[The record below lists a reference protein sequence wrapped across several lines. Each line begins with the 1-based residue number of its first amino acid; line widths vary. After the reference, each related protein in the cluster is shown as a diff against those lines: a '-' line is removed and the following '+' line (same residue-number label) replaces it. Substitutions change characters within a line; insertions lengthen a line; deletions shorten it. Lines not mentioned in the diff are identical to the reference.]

1 MKKALSFAITLSII
15 LSNAPLYCADQ
26 ALHQSDYEANEG
38 YEKSEPLGYGSNHA
52 THASINMSMM
62 GWGIGAAAAIAII
75 AGVVHQSTAAHA
87 DLKDPTQKTPKK

>member
-1 MKKALSFAITLSII
+1 MKKALSFAIALSII
-15 LSNAPLYCADQ
+15 LFNVPLYCADQ

-38 YEKSEPLGYGSNHA
+38 YEKKEPLGYGSKQA

-75 AGVVHQSTAAHA
+75 AGVIHQSTAAHGE
-87 DLKDPTQKTPKK
+87 LKDSTQTPKK